1 MANVIRIDRRAEQY
15 LDNKPRAVARVMD
28 VDALAAEAYRAFD
41 SAWRE
46 AAPILGGH
54 APFMR
59 AMAKAGEKVTAIR
72 VITREWSGEIESA
85 EVWTRASDGAVVTSG
100 EVAA

>member
-1 MANVIRIDRRAEQY
+1 MNNVIRFDRTHYIAHKGRDSERA
-15 LDNKPRAVARVMD
+15 MH
-28 VDALAAEAYRAFD
+28 VDSLAAEAYRAFD

-54 APFMR
+54 APFLR

-85 EVWTRASDGAVVTSG
+85 EVWTRRSDGAVVTTSG

>member
-1 MANVIRIDRRAEQY
+1 MNNVIRFDRTHYIAHKGRDSERA
-15 LDNKPRAVARVMD
+15 MD
-28 VDALAAEAYRAFD
+28 VDSLAAEAYRAFEG
-41 SAWRE
+41 AWRE

-85 EVWTRASDGAVVTSG
+85 EVWTRPDGAVVTTSG